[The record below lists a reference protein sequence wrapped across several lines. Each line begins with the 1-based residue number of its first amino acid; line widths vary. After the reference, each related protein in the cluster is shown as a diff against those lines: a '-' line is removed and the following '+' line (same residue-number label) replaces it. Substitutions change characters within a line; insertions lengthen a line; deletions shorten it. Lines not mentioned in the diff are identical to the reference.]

1 MSTKKI
7 IIILIISLLLSSI
20 WLSYNETRQADLN
33 YQKNWW
39 VVYFENP
46 SGSSLNFT
54 IENHSKE
61 TAFNYKIM
69 GDKNILEEKNISI
82 KNNRQQKINIDP
94 VAFENIPERKIT
106 IIITD
111 GNNKKEIYKI
121 LN

>member
-20 WLSYNETRQADLN
+20 WLSYNETRQADLD

-69 GDKNILEEKNISI
+69 GNKNILEEKNISI

-94 VAFENIPERKIT
+94 VAFENISERKIT

>member
-20 WLSYNETRQADLN
+20 WLSYNETRQADLD

-94 VAFENIPERKIT
+94 VAFENISERKIT

>member
-20 WLSYNETRQADLN
+20 WLSYNETRQADLD

-69 GDKNILEEKNISI
+69 GNKNILEEKNISI

>member
-69 GDKNILEEKNISI
+69 GDENILEEKNISI

>member
-69 GDKNILEEKNISI
+69 GNKNILEEKNISI

-94 VAFENIPERKIT
+94 VAFENISERKIT